1 MSLWEIH
8 SRDSDFKSIFFRS
21 DRWLKVLNFLYSEG
35 QQTLISI
42 SAELSVSYGLISSIH
57 PILILISSLWS
68 DGRLFFG
75 VTSRRMNWFPF
86 QLDTFGLSWF
96 GNIGP
101 SGQWSEPSFTQ

>member
-8 SRDSDFKSIFFRS
+8 GRDSDFKSIFFRS

-42 SAELSVSYGLISSIH
+42 SAELSASYGLISSIH

-68 DGRLFFG
+68 DGRLFF
-75 VTSRRMNWFPF
+75 RN
-86 QLDTFGLSWF
+86 
-96 GNIGP
+96 N
-101 SGQWSEPSFTQ
+101 EPSDELVFVPAGHFWTIVVWEHWTVRTVE